1 MQRHRSILLSTLV
14 LLVCNVLQAQLPQA
28 SEADTI
34 YAPKIDYAHPVTKTI
49 AGVTISGAHGYD
61 EQVLLGYTGLKVGD
75 KIEIPGSITTA
86 VVQQFTRN
94 GTFANAHVLA
104 TKYVGDQV
112 WLEVRLEQYPRIASV
127 SFHNI
132 KKSEQEDLQAKTG
145 LRESMQLSPNVLNRT
160 EQLIHKYYNEKG
172 YSEMEVTFDQAPDLS
187 REGYVKLTISVD
199 KKYKTKVANIYF
211 SGNEALSNTDLR
223 KAMKKTNE
231 TFRLNRGNLWNS
243 LLELFQSKKF
253 IQETYQEDL
262 RNIIDAYHKAG
273 YRDAEI
279 LSDSIARN
287 PENDKQIDIFIK
299 LSEGDKYYIKDINFI
314 GNTKYPTPL
323 LEAMLGIQKGDVYDQ
338 DRLSKRLYME
348 DDAVSNLYYN
358 NGYIFSSIDPVE
370 TFVEGDSV
378 ALDLRII
385 EGPQAT
391 IDKVIIRGNHDIYE
405 EVIRREL
412 FTKPGKLFS
421 KEDMMNSWT
430 TLNQLGHFNPEKSFP
445 TPIPNAQDG
454 TVNIEYPLER
464 RNNDKFELSFGW
476 SQAGLIGRAGINF
489 SNFSI
494 YNLFHPK
501 AYKGI
506 IPQGDG
512 QSLALNAM
520 SNGRYYHSFSLQF
533 SDPWFGGKRPNYF
546 TASLYYSMQT
556 AIDTRYYNNRSRGLG
571 NYPNYYGGYGYGG
584 YGYGGYGNYG
594 YDGGYSQSLMENSYN
609 PNQSM
614 HIFGASVGF
623 GKRLNWPDNWFN
635 LNATL
640 NYSHYYLRDWVYET
654 FQGFHNGHAN
664 DISLSIALSRNSIDN
679 PIYTRRG
686 SSFTLSVNATPPY
699 SLWDGID
706 YSNPNLKSSYR
717 YRFVEYHK
725 WKFSGKVFTPLMNP
739 STVKYTP
746 VLMSRIDAGFIGH
759 YTPFKRSPF
768 GTYYMG
774 GDNMSGYVGNFLNET
789 IPLRGY
795 SNGSIAG
802 GNYGYAYAYMRMM
815 AELRVP
821 VLFEGQYNVWAIAF
835 LEAGNAWQEL
845 SRFNA
850 FNLKRS
856 AGVGFRITLPF
867 LGILGLDWGY
877 GFDKPD
883 GSSQRGGSNI
893 HIVLGQE
900 F

>member
-1 MQRHRSILLSTLV
+1 
-14 LLVCNVLQAQLPQA
+14 
-28 SEADTI
+28 
-34 YAPKIDYAHPVTKTI
+34 
-49 AGVTISGAHGYD
+49 
-61 EQVLLGYTGLKVGD
+61 
-75 KIEIPGSITTA
+75 
-86 VVQQFTRN
+86 
-94 GTFANAHVLA
+94 
-104 TKYVGDQV
+104 
-112 WLEVRLEQYPRIASV
+112 
-127 SFHNI
+127 
-132 KKSEQEDLQAKTG
+132 
-145 LRESMQLSPNVLNRT
+145 
-160 EQLIHKYYNEKG
+160 
-172 YSEMEVTFDQAPDLS
+172 MEVTFDQEPDLS

-594 YDGGYSQSLMENSYN
+594 
-609 PNQSM
+609 
-614 HIFGASVGF
+614 
-623 GKRLNWPDNWFN
+623 
-635 LNATL
+635 
-640 NYSHYYLRDWVYET
+640 
-654 FQGFHNGHAN
+654 
-664 DISLSIALSRNSIDN
+664 
-679 PIYTRRG
+679 
-686 SSFTLSVNATPPY
+686 
-699 SLWDGID
+699 
-706 YSNPNLKSSYR
+706 
-717 YRFVEYHK
+717 
-725 WKFSGKVFTPLMNP
+725 
-739 STVKYTP
+739 
-746 VLMSRIDAGFIGH
+746 
-759 YTPFKRSPF
+759 
-768 GTYYMG
+768 
-774 GDNMSGYVGNFLNET
+774 
-789 IPLRGY
+789 
-795 SNGSIAG
+795 
-802 GNYGYAYAYMRMM
+802 
-815 AELRVP
+815 
-821 VLFEGQYNVWAIAF
+821 
-835 LEAGNAWQEL
+835 
-845 SRFNA
+845 
-850 FNLKRS
+850 
-856 AGVGFRITLPF
+856 
-867 LGILGLDWGY
+867 
-877 GFDKPD
+877 
-883 GSSQRGGSNI
+883 
-893 HIVLGQE
+893 
-900 F
+900 